1 MHRPTTEINFVEA
14 LFGLTLQPGET
25 TEVLFDEDPPR
36 FGLACLLCFLA
47 AIFAPIA
54 GHYLKYGVTL
64 INTSAVFSL
73 GIVVGMTFLV
83 FLLVEAILLRLLGV
97 QASVAQLFALVC
109 YTLTPFTFGMLL
121 IYLFNYFAH
130 GGLTV
135 VTLLLTG
142 FSDVNDRFLGIL
154 PYAILII
161 ELNALLVFWYS
172 LRALGR
178 LGVVSAT
185 ALTILSVVPFY
196 GSLLVGLLVGE
207 SARPGTIEIFKKILF
222 APELLTAVG

>member
-1 MHRPTTEINFVEA
+1 
-14 LFGLTLQPGET
+14 
-25 TEVLFDEDPPR
+25 
-36 FGLACLLCFLA
+36 
-47 AIFAPIA
+47 
-54 GHYLKYGVTL
+54 
-64 INTSAVFSL
+64 
-73 GIVVGMTFLV
+73 
-83 FLLVEAILLRLLGV
+83 
-97 QASVAQLFALVC
+97 
-109 YTLTPFTFGMLL
+109 
-121 IYLFNYFAH
+121 
-130 GGLTV
+130 
-135 VTLLLTG
+135 
-142 FSDVNDRFLGIL
+142 
-154 PYAILII
+154 LII